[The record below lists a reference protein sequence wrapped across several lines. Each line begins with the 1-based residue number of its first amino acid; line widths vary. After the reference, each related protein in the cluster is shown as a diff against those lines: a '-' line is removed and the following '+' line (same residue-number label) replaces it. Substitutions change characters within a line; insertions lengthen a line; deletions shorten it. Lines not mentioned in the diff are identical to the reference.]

1 LFATCGWFRT
11 HLLGSD
17 FLQEDR
23 IVKVARR
30 TVLSGSIAAG
40 FSAASPAHAQAPAS
54 PPPWTIPAAP
64 TGSPADELRIHTDW
78 AQLGQY
84 REDDRRAAQ
93 LAAADRRV
101 VFLGDSITRGWIND
115 NPEFFTANGFVDRGI
130 SGQTT
135 PQMLVRFR
143 QDVIG
148 LAPAAVH
155 IMAGTNDVAENT
167 GPFDPEATKNNLMS
181 MVELARTHR
190 IRIVLAAIPP
200 AAAFPWRTVAD
211 PVAKIRA
218 LNAWIAAYAKL
229 NGFAFA
235 DYTSV
240 LDDGMGTFLRGL
252 SYDGVHPTKQ
262 GYFLMEKEALRAVA
276 TALA

>member
-1 LFATCGWFRT
+1 MT
-11 HLLGSD
+11 
-17 FLQEDR
+17 
-23 IVKVARR
+23 VARR
-30 TVLSGSIAAG
+30 TVLSGSFAAG
-40 FSAASPAHAQAPAS
+40 FSAASPARAQTPQS

-84 REDDRRAAQ
+84 HDDDRRVAQ
-93 LAAADRRV
+93 LPPAERRV
-101 VFLGDSITRGWIND
+101 VFHGDSITRGWIND
-115 NPEFFTANGFVDRGI
+115 RPEFFTANGFVDRGI

-143 QDVIG
+143 QDVIA
-148 LAPAAVH
+148 LEPAAVH

-181 MVELARTHR
+181 MVELARMHR
-190 IRIVLAAIPP
+190 IGIVLAAIPP
-200 AAAFPWRTVAD
+200 AAAFPWRTVAE

-240 LDDGMGTFLRGL
+240 LDDSTGAMRAGL
-252 SYDGVHPTKQ
+252 AYDGVHPTKA
-262 GYFLMEKEALRAVA
+262 GYEAMEQIALRAIA
-276 TALA
+276 ALG